1 MVLFIRTFL
10 PKYRHKDFY
19 KACIFTMILCYSFF
33 TGVFGEQFDKIWEG
47 RDPFDDIYQKFMAV
61 NDENCAIKHTAE
73 LKMDVDTVSHK
84 PDIKEININP
94 VFPNRTAL
102 LHLHNMALNRAFFF
116 SYILQS
122 RYFHFAFTWDM
133 PKMNYIQIV
142 FVFLSELKI
151 ESAHDFCI
159 LEKGSVSLTFR
170 FLQSESYH
178 STM

>member
-1 MVLFIRTFL
+1 MVSFIRTFL
-10 PKYRHKDFY
+10 PQYCHKDFY

-142 FVFLSELKI
+142 FCLSL
-151 ESAHDFCI
+151 
-159 LEKGSVSLTFR
+159 
-170 FLQSESYH
+170 
-178 STM
+178 